1 MDRLERTVRLA
12 EQAQSVFPHYTA
24 LKKSLQEKRREYE
37 SCKKAQETQ
46 TRERQRWMGQAA
58 AAKTALQEA
67 EKRCVLG
74 EAYVEQCRTESG
86 RVAALN
92 GELQK
97 RLEQDAAA
105 SLASLLA
112 DGEPCPV
119 CGRFSTLAGGGFTD
133 LEEIRLRLERH
144 RRRLNSCRRRR
155 RFTPAACGAAAGPSG
170 P

>member
-1 MDRLERTVRLA
+1 MSPV
-12 EQAQSVFPHYTA
+12 
-24 LKKSLQEKRREYE
+24 KKRRRRRRA
-37 SCKKAQETQ
+37 SGSVG
-46 TRERQRWMGQAA
+46 WGQAA

-119 CGRFSTLAGGGFTD
+119 CGAVHPPPAGGGFTGF
-133 LEEIRLRLERH
+133 RG
-144 RRRLNSCRRRR
+144 NP
-155 RFTPAACGAAAGPSG
+155 FAAGRG
-170 P
+170 TEGG